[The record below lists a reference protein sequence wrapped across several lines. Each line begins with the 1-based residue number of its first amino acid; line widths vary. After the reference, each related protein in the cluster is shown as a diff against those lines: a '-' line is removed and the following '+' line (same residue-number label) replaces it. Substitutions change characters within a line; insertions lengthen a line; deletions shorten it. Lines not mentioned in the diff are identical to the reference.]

1 MTNTEEQNEIAHLR
15 SLLKDKEDEIA
26 RLKLLIGTV
35 GLPEIDKEDPSG
47 RTPTVPA
54 ARHGYL
60 TKDEVSRYSRQ
71 LILPQVGV
79 EGQKQL
85 ANSSVLIL
93 GAGGLGCPAAI
104 YLAAAGIGHLGVVDY
119 DVVELSNLHRQIMHR
134 EASVGVSKAASLA
147 QAVRSLNS
155 RVRVTVHDVQL
166 DGSNAMGIVSGY
178 DVALDCSDNPATR
191 YLINDACV
199 LSGRPLISGSAL
211 RWEGQLTVY
220 NYRDGPCYRCL
231 YPTPPNPQF
240 VTNCSD
246 GGVIGAVPGLIG
258 TLQAME
264 TIKLLLAE
272 VKPDTSNHCP
282 TGPSFSRRLL
292 VFDGESGMFR
302 TVSLRPKQ
310 PDCAV
315 CASPQTRTINRLE
328 DVDYALFC
336 GRGPHDKDEGL
347 RILKGEDRVT
357 ASEFR
362 NVVQSIE
369 MERRPHLLIDVRP
382 HLETSICSLPDSVN
396 VPFEYLEQ
404 RVDELKEL
412 VSRHLARKDAAQS
425 PLSVYVVCRRGNN
438 SQLAV
443 ERMRTLLPP
452 DWPVIIKDIVG
463 GLQAWAEQVDPLFPI
478 Y

>member
-1 MTNTEEQNEIAHLR
+1 M
-15 SLLKDKEDEIA
+15 
-26 RLKLLIGTV
+26 
-35 GLPEIDKEDPSG
+35 
-47 RTPTVPA
+47 
-54 ARHGYL
+54 
-60 TKDEVSRYSRQ
+60 
-71 LILPQVGV
+71 
-79 EGQKQL
+79 

-246 GGVIGAVPGLIG
+246 GGVIGAGDTSPTCSHQFQSMSTNVICVFLIVFFLVPGLIG

-336 GRGPHDKDEGL
+336 GRGPHDKVFHFL
-347 RILKGEDRVT
+347 FMFFFL
-357 ASEFR
+357 F
-362 NVVQSIE
+362 
-369 MERRPHLLIDVRP
+369 LFL
-382 HLETSICSLPDSVN
+382 
-396 VPFEYLEQ
+396 
-404 RVDELKEL
+404 
-412 VSRHLARKDAAQS
+412 
-425 PLSVYVVCRRGNN
+425 
-438 SQLAV
+438 
-443 ERMRTLLPP
+443 LLPF
-452 DWPVIIKDIVG
+452 ISGIMI
-463 GLQAWAEQVDPLFPI
+463 
-478 Y
+478 